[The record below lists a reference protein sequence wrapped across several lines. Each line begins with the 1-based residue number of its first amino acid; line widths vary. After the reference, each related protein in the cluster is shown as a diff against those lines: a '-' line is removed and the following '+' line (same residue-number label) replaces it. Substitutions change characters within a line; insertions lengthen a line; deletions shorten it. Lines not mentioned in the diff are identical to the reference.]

1 MWRIRS
7 SIRPVFSSFHVPV
20 RPVQMRKS
28 SSARP
33 TGCDSNMPPRAV
45 TNVFRS
51 ENRGRILPLHL
62 ADLDGAYTS
71 LSTGNLAR
79 VGTAESSLPGGA
91 DGSVGVVLGGE
102 DAGEDDKVAGLEAR
116 VGA

>member
-45 TNVFRS
+45 TNVFRL
-51 ENRGRILPLHL
+51 ENRGRILPLHV

-71 LSTGNLAR
+71 LSTGDLAG
-79 VGTAESSLPGGA
+79 VGAAEPGLPRGA
-91 DGSVGVVLGGE
+91 DGGVGVVLRGE
-102 DAGEDDKVAGLEAR
+102 DAREDDV
-116 VGA
+116 